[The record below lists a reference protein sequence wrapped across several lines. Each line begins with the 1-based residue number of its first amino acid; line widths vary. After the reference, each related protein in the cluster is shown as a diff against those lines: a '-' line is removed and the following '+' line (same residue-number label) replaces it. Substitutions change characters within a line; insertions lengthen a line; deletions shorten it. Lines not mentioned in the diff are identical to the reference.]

1 MLSLSTVLGWA
12 NVGHRSGSPVGS
24 NPGSN
29 GWNRRS
35 SLRDDMGTRGQASAI
50 ETFRF
55 DDWGQR
61 PRERELAFAASGVT
75 HQSGSQKQTL
85 PDPIRPGQ
93 PEPVFIQT
101 AYGDA
106 PTRIAQRRLVGIQR
120 AVLGIII
127 LLLTAG
133 AIIIDQFHHFTHRE
147 WVQVGTTLALV
158 YFSGLFS
165 GLLLGQVRFDAAEHT
180 LVTPVPDTLRE

>member
-12 NVGHRSGSPVGS
+12 NGTHNFGASVGADSSS
-24 NPGSN
+24 S
-29 GWNRRS
+29 GWNRRR

-61 PRERELAFAASGVT
+61 PRERQLALAAPGPT

-93 PEPVFIQT
+93 SEPVFIQT

-127 LLLTAG
+127 LLLVGA
-133 AIIIDQFHHFTHRE
+133 AIIVDQFHHFTRHE
-147 WVQVGTTLALV
+147 WVQIGTTLALV

-165 GLLLGQVRFDAAEHT
+165 GLLLSQVRFDAAETT
-180 LVTPVPDTLRE
+180 LVSTVPDTLRE